1 MRRGEL
7 LRLISRELGSRRLV
21 WFGTRGEDVESVA
34 DVPQFEAA
42 FSLIAAYTKRPSIQS
57 LALEDIANR
66 RVDLD
71 TYDIDDH
78 LRSAE
83 VGELRAVLLRTLAR
97 SSALFTYRPTTFL
110 SGVAFAR
117 QDRCRY
123 LGLFKGHQAA
133 FEHKPWL
140 ESSIAELGVP
150 HVPWT
155 YISDMDQLDALP
167 LMAEGPVM
175 LRRSRTTGGV
185 GLVKVDEHDRLLE
198 LWPEEEEAY
207 VSVAPFIDGAIPV
220 NVGAVAWRDGMT
232 IHHASVQLIG
242 IPGCTN
248 RPFGYCGNDFG
259 AVGSLGA
266 NVLDA
271 IERLVGLIAGWLRR
285 LGYRGAFGADF
296 LVKDGVPLFIEVNP
310 RFQGS
315 THASAQLSV
324 EDGESCLLLEHLAA
338 MLNMDAPPSR
348 RLRDLVPAGTGLAH
362 LVVHKTRAE
371 PHTVDPGLLVSI
383 ARSMPGF
390 CRADVLTHTR
400 IVTDRGGTLARITAR
415 DRMTYEGFDLSE
427 RWRSVVDRWM
437 AESQVDDGAQPAPI

>member
-7 LRLISRELGSRRLV
+7 LRLISKELGSRRLV
-21 WFGTRGEDVESVA
+21 WFGTRGDDVESVA
-34 DVPQFEAA
+34 DLPQLEAA
-42 FSLIAAYTKRPSIQS
+42 FSLIASYTKRPSIQA
-57 LALEDIANR
+57 LALEDIAKR

-71 TYDIDDH
+71 TYDIDDD

-83 VGELRAVLLRTLAR
+83 VGELRSVLLRALAR

-110 SGVAFAR
+110 SAVAFAR

-123 LGLFKGHQAA
+123 LGLFKGHQSA

-140 ESSIAELGVP
+140 ESGIAELGVP
-150 HVPWT
+150 HIPWT
-155 YISDMDQLDALP
+155 YISDLDQLDTLH
-167 LMAEGPVM
+167 LLAEGPVM

-185 GLVKVDEHDRLLE
+185 GLVKVDDRDRLLE
-198 LWPEEEEAY
+198 LWPDEEEAY

-220 NVGAVAWRDGMT
+220 NVGAVAWADDVT

-259 AVGSLGA
+259 AAESLGTE
-266 NVLDA
+266 VLDSIEA
-271 IERLVGLIAGWLRR
+271 IVGLIAGWLRR

-296 LVKDGVPLFIEVNP
+296 LVKEGVPLFTEVNP

-338 MLNMDAPPSR
+338 MLSIEAPPTR
-348 RLRDLVPAGTGLAH
+348 RLRDLVPQGAGFAH
-362 LVVHKTRAE
+362 LVVHHIE
-371 PHTVDPGLLVSI
+371 PGPGVVDPGPLLAA
-383 ARSMPGF
+383 ARRTPGF
-390 CRADVLTHTR
+390 CRADVLTHPGL
-400 IVTDRGGTLARITAR
+400 VTDPGGTLARITAR
-415 DRMTYEGFDLSE
+415 DRMTDDGFTLSAP
-427 RWRSVVDRWM
+427 WRSVIDQGM
-437 AESQVDDGAQPAPI
+437 AEGPAGGGGQAASV